1 MASLDP
7 IGPARA
13 KPVHLARELDVRERL
28 PYARHLTDRV
38 IRLDNG
44 ALLMSFRLEGA
55 SFETADV
62 RDLNDWHGKLNGA
75 WRNLA
80 SDRLA
85 VWHHLVRHREDAYP
99 EGQFRSAF
107 ARDLDAAYRARIGRE
122 QMYVNALYV
131 SLVLHPGR
139 DATDRAQ
146 AWATHWSRRL
156 IGHRIAE
163 AQAADAEAEA
173 VKVIEEAGRDLAQ
186 YLARY
191 GARPL
196 GLIERDGLWF
206 SEAMALLRLVLTGRP
221 EAVPLVRGHL
231 GSALYTSR
239 LIFGREA
246 LEIRDAAETRYAGMF
261 GVKEYPATTWPGLWD
276 SLLSA
281 RFSFVC
287 SQSFAFLSKAAARA
301 VMERKQNQ
309 MTSARD
315 RATSQ
320 IDGLDDALDDLM
332 SNRFVM
338 GDHQASLMVFGEDLR
353 QLADHMSKARA
364 LLADSGLVVARED
377 LALEAAF
384 WAQFPGNFKLRARPA
399 AINSRNFA
407 ALAPFHTH
415 PAGKAKGNHWGQAVA
430 LLRTSAG
437 SPFFF
442 NFHVGDIGHTFICGP
457 TGSGKTVVQN
467 FMLAQ
472 LEKLGAQQVFIDK
485 DRGAEIFVRACGG
498 TYLALK
504 TGLPTGFAPFKALD
518 YAVPAN
524 RAFLAAL
531 TSQMARSTDRALTV
545 QEVRAIDDG
554 IAALAPLAPEERSI
568 SALRALLGQRDA
580 AGVGARLD
588 RWRRGGP
595 LGWVLDNDQDALS
608 LDARFLGFDMTHF
621 LDHAEVRTPIMMY
634 LFHRL
639 AALVDGRRLVVDID
653 EFWKALGDDAFRS
666 LAQDGLKT
674 YRKQNAF
681 MVFGTQSPADVLRS
695 EISHTIL
702 EQCATKVFLPNPHA
716 QVRDYVDGFGL
727 TEREFHLVREE
738 LAPERRQFLIKQG
751 LNSVVVELH
760 LDGLSDH
767 LAILSGRTETVEL
780 LDRLRAQYG
789 DAYADWAGP
798 FQQQRRGLS

>member
-1 MASLDP
+1 MASP
-7 IGPARA
+7 RIAASRA
-13 KPVHLARELDVRERL
+13 KPAHLARELEPRATL
-28 PYARHLTDRV
+28 PYARHLTDRIV
-38 IRLDNG
+38 ALDSG
-44 ALLMSFRLEGA
+44 ALMMSFRLDGA

-62 RDLNDWHGKLNGA
+62 RDLNDWHGKLNSA

-85 VWHHLVRHREDAYP
+85 IWHHLVRRRDDAYP
-99 EGQFRSAF
+99 GGRFRSDF
-107 ARDLDAAYRARIGRE
+107 ARDLDAAYRIRIGAE
-122 QMYVNALYV
+122 QMFVNELYV
-131 SLVLHPGR
+131 TLALHPGR

-146 AWATHWSRRL
+146 ALATQLRGCFRRDPPLTAQASEAEIEAVRRL
-156 IGHRIAE
+156 E
-163 AQAADAEAEA
+163 D
-173 VKVIEEAGRDLAQ
+173 AGRDLAQ

-196 GLIERDGLWF
+196 GLIERHGLRF
-206 SEAMALLRLVLTGRP
+206 SEPMGLLRMILTGRP
-221 EAVPLVRGHL
+221 EPVPLVRGHL
-231 GSALYTSR
+231 GAAIYTAR
-239 LIFGREA
+239 AIFGREA
-246 LEIRDAAETRYAGMF
+246 LEIRDVAEARYAGLF
-261 GVKEYPATTWPGLWD
+261 GIKEYPATTRPGLWD
-276 SLLSA
+276 GLLSA
-281 RFSFVC
+281 RFAFVC
-287 SQSFAFLSKAAARA
+287 SQSFTFLSKASARA

-320 IDGLDDALDDLM
+320 IAGLDDALDDLM

-338 GDHQASLMVFGEDLR
+338 GDHQASLLVYGDSPR

-384 WAQFPGNFKLRARPA
+384 WAQFPGNFRFRARPA

-415 PAGKAKGNHWGQAVA
+415 PAGKAEGNHWGPAVA

-437 SPFFF
+437 SPFYF

-457 TGSGKTVVQN
+457 TGAGKTVVQN

-498 TYLALK
+498 VYLALK
-504 TGLPTGFAPFKALD
+504 TGEPTGFAPFKALD
-518 YAVPAN
+518 YTPAG
-524 RAFLAAL
+524 RAFLGDLVRQIAKPPERPL
-531 TSQMARSTDRALTV
+531 TAQEDRAIEDAV
-545 QEVRAIDDG
+545 
-554 IAALAPLAPEERSI
+554 AALAPMPPGQRSI
-568 SALRALLGQRDA
+568 SALRTLLGQRDA
-580 AGVGARLD
+580 GGVGARLE
-588 RWRRGGP
+588 RWRQEGP
-595 LGWVLDNDQDALS
+595 LGWVLDNEADALT

-621 LDHAEVRTPIMMY
+621 LDHAEIRTPIMMY

-639 AALVDGRRLVVDID
+639 SALVDGRRLVVDID
-653 EFWKALGDDAFRS
+653 EFWKALGDEAFRG

-695 EISHTIL
+695 DISHTIL
-702 EQCATKVFLPNPHA
+702 EQCATKIFLPNPHA
-716 QVRDYVDGFGL
+716 QARDYVDGFGL
-727 TEREFHLVREE
+727 TTREFRLVRED
-738 LAPERRQFLIKQG
+738 LMPERRQFLIKQG
-751 LNSVVVELH
+751 LNSVVVELN

-780 LDRLRAQYG
+780 LGRLRAACG
-789 DAYADWAGP
+789 DAYADWMAR

>member
-1 MASLDP
+1 MASIEPFAAL
-7 IGPARA
+7 RT
-13 KPVHLARELDVRERL
+13 KPQHLARELEPRERL
-28 PYARHLTDRV
+28 PYARHLTERIV
-38 IRLDNG
+38 RLDNG
-44 ALLMSFRLEGA
+44 ALMMSFRLYGA

-80 SDRLA
+80 SDHLA
-85 VWHHLVRHREDAYP
+85 VWHHLVRRRQDSYP

-107 ARDLDAAYRARIGRE
+107 AQELDAAYRARIGRE
-122 QMYVNALYV
+122 QMYVNELFV

-139 DATDRAQ
+139 DTADRAQ
-146 AWATHWSRRL
+146 ALVTRL
-156 IGHRIAE
+156 SQKFGRGAK
-163 AQAADAEAEA
+163 AMAAEAEA
-173 VKVIEEAGRDLAQ
+173 DAIKAIEDAGRDLQQ

-191 GARPL
+191 GAQPL
-196 GLIERDGLWF
+196 GLVESNGLWF
-206 SEAMALLRLVLTGRP
+206 SEPMALLRLVMTGRP
-221 EAVPLVRGHL
+221 EPVPLVRGHL
-231 GSALYTSR
+231 GSALYTAR
-239 LIFGREA
+239 VIFGREA
-246 LEIRDAAETRYAGMF
+246 LEIRDAAEAVYAGIY
-261 GVKEYPATTWPGLWD
+261 GVKEYPSVTRPGLWD

-281 RFSFVC
+281 RFAFVC
-287 SQSFAFLSKAAARA
+287 SQSFAFLSKSSARA

-320 IDGLDDALDDLM
+320 IAGLDDALDDLM
-332 SNRFVM
+332 SNRFAM
-338 GDHQASLMVFGEDLR
+338 GDHQASLMVFGDSPK

-364 LLADSGLVVARED
+364 MLADSGLVVARED

-415 PAGKAKGNHWGQAVA
+415 PAGKATGNHWGQAVA

-467 FMLAQ
+467 FMLAE
-472 LEKLGAQQVFIDK
+472 LEKLGPQQVFIDK

-504 TGLPTGFAPFKALD
+504 TGVPTGFAPFKALD

-524 RAFLAAL
+524 RAFLSAL
-531 TSQMARSTDRALTV
+531 VRQLATPAGRALTA
-545 QEVRAIDDG
+545 QEERSIEEAV
-554 IAALAPLAPEERSI
+554 AALAPLPAEQRSI
-568 SALRALLGQRDA
+568 SAIRALLGQRDA
-580 AGVGARLD
+580 DGIGARLD

-595 LGWVLDNDQDALS
+595 LGWVLDNETDALS

-653 EFWKALGDDAFRS
+653 EFWKALGDDAFRG

-695 EISHTIL
+695 DISHTIL

-716 QVRDYVDGFGL
+716 QARDYIDGFGL
-727 TEREFHLVREE
+727 TEREFRLVRED
-738 LAPERRQFLIKQG
+738 LATERRQFLVKQG

-760 LDGLSDH
+760 LDGLSDQ

-780 LDRLRAQYG
+780 LDRLRAQHG
-789 DAYADWAGP
+789 DAYADWAIP